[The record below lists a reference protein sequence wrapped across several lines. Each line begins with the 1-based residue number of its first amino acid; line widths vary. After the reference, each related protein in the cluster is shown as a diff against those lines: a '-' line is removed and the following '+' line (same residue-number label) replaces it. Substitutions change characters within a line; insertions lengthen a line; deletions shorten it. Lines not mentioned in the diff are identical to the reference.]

1 LRILSKWRSYA
12 RFDFNEDRYQPPV
25 GGSAFGKRM
34 FRVLHGHDPNDNF
47 TKYLDR
53 GIAALILLSVT
64 LDLFFDVRSNAK
76 ELLSIVLFLDW
87 LATTC
92 LTLDLILKWATV
104 DLDPRLTNLRFKRFR
119 FLLRPMTL
127 FDIAILVP
135 SWLSLFFPLH
145 LFFMEYLRILRIT
158 ELVHPV
164 SAAVTIF
171 LKETHG
177 YTFRRRIYGAFFG
190 ASRASGVPKLIDFI
204 IFGAIIFSVFL
215 MTLESVDWLQIMY
228 KPKFH
233 AFDLFITTVFLF
245 DYISR
250 VYCCVED
257 PAYRRPITGR
267 LRYMLTGGALVDLA
281 SVIPF
286 FLGLV
291 WITPV
296 PWLWSLRLI
305 RMLKLARYSTSVS
318 TIIAVVREER
328 AVLSAAIMMLFLVT
342 IFAASGIYVA
352 EHIAQPEKFS
362 SIPAS
367 MYWAVITLTSIGY
380 GDYYPITPIGKL
392 LTSLLAVVGLGM
404 IALPAGIL
412 ANGFSQKIKGKHHVD
427 AVHPGVPPL
436 DENVKRIMTLRNSS
450 QTIAKPQETQHGT
463 FATVQ
468 DVLNSDHR
476 RGELNDIIKNLN
488 VSERQALIALTAM
501 SLH

>member
-1 LRILSKWRSYA
+1 
-12 RFDFNEDRYQPPV
+12 
-25 GGSAFGKRM
+25 M
-34 FRVLHGHDPNDNF
+34 FKVLHGHNPNDNL
-47 TKYLDR
+47 TKALDR

-64 LDLFFDVRSNAK
+64 LDLCFDVQSNAK
-76 ELLSIVLFLDW
+76 AMLSIVLFLDW
-87 LATTC
+87 LTTIC

-104 DLDPRLTNLRFKRFR
+104 NLDPRLTSLRFKRFR

-145 LFFMEYLRILRIT
+145 LFFMQYLRILRLT
-158 ELVHPV
+158 ELVHPL
-164 SAAVTIF
+164 SAALTIF

-177 YTFRRRIYGAFFG
+177 NTFRRRIYAAFFG
-190 ASRASGVPKLIDFI
+190 ASRASGIPKLIDFI
-204 IFGAIIFSVFL
+204 IFGAIMFSVFL
-215 MTLESVDWLQIMY
+215 MTLESIYWLQIMY

-233 AFDLFITTVFLF
+233 AFDLFITAVFLF

-257 PAYRRPITGR
+257 PAYHRPITGR
-267 LRYMLTGGALVDLA
+267 IRYMLTGGALIDLV
-281 SVIPF
+281 SVMPF

-296 PWLWSLRLI
+296 PWLWSLRLV

-342 IFAASGIYVA
+342 VFAASGIYVA
-352 EHIAQPEKFS
+352 EHTAQPEKFS

-392 LTSLLAVVGLGM
+392 LTSVLAVVGLGM

-412 ANGFSQKIKGKHHVD
+412 ANGFSQKIKGKHDVD
-427 AVHPGVPPL
+427 TTAIGVPSL
-436 DENVKRIMTLRNSS
+436 DENVKRIMRLQNSS
-450 QTIAKPQETQHGT
+450 QTLKGPQEPRQGT
-463 FATVQ
+463 FVTIQ

-476 RGELNDIIKNLN
+476 REELNDFIKTLS